1 MSTQYYP
8 QPVMPPIGGGY
19 DFGYG
24 GGNYGWNSQSGYVP
38 YGGGYGN
45 PYGYTQPTQVVTKYV
60 PVPVKPPQQVGQQYV
75 NKTTTQPAATTPAP
89 VAKVTPVQGPEDYL
103 ADHQQIVGDRVIGK
117 DAPSRMWDRFAAGVQ
132 DWWDPTQ
139 DRDQRGGVWVK
150 DPLVPESKGMYVKVD
165 PETGY
170 GGTVEDMIA
179 NAPKKPQPK
188 PPEAEKVPNRP
199 LPDDPRNTATG
210 QLKHFGMNT
219 LLGQA
224 DAWLTGQ
231 RMQAAADRELNNL
244 IRGRQALDPIN
255 ISYMLQQQATP
266 FGKSRLLN
274 EATARTQAL
283 TSAATDAANRKLALR
298 QGLLAMKQGAIGTA
312 TAGLNRTYAPGIG

>member
-1 MSTQYYP
+1 
-8 QPVMPPIGGGY
+8 
-19 DFGYG
+19 
-24 GGNYGWNSQSGYVP
+24 
-38 YGGGYGN
+38 
-45 PYGYTQPTQVVTKYV
+45 
-60 PVPVKPPQQVGQQYV
+60 
-75 NKTTTQPAATTPAP
+75 
-89 VAKVTPVQGPEDYL
+89 
-103 ADHQQIVGDRVIGK
+103 
-117 DAPSRMWDRFAAGVQ
+117 
-132 DWWDPTQ
+132 
-139 DRDQRGGVWVK
+139 
-150 DPLVPESKGMYVKVD
+150 MYVKVD

-179 NAPKKPQPK
+179 NAPKKPQPQ
-188 PPEAEKVPNRP
+188 PPVAEKVPNRP